1 MKKHT
6 VAQVGINSRA
16 GLGHYRPVRIPRG
29 LSPRQV
35 ARTIKH
41 PFRADGTLLP
51 LAQRIA
57 DANPGLWLG
66 GSRRSEQRAE
76 ERAYPGRFVV
86 PSYLRGHARPEG
98 YVIPPVDPVRRAAWA
113 DVE

>member
-1 MKKHT
+1 MKRYT
-6 VAQVGINSRA
+6 IAQVGINSRA

-35 ARTIKH
+35 ARAIRH

-66 GSRRSEQRAE
+66 GLRRSEQRLR
-76 ERAYPGRFVV
+76 ERDYVAWSLKGEREGLA
-86 PSYLRGHARPEG
+86 SYLRWKRESLRGK
-98 YVIPPVDPVRRAAWA
+98 RR
-113 DVE
+113 

>member
-6 VAQVGINSRA
+6 IAPVGLTTRA

-41 PFRADGTLLP
+41 PYRADGSLLP

-66 GSRRSEQRAE
+66 GLPRSEQRAR
-76 ERAYPGRFVV
+76 ERDYVAWSLGIERERLAA
-86 PSYLRGHARPEG
+86 YLRWKRESLRGK
-98 YVIPPVDPVRRAAWA
+98 RR
-113 DVE
+113 